1 MELQVLENIQKF
13 AWNFEEIKTKL
24 ADDIKKY
31 DGLVVSE
38 TNLPDMERTQKE
50 IGKLRTTLQKF
61 RLAVKKDLEKPYNAF
76 ELQVKELALLIES
89 AEKPIKEQLQKYED
103 QRRESKRVEVEQ
115 MIYEISTEL
124 GLQDKYSSQI
134 VVADQYLNRTQK
146 KKDTKEDIQTKV
158 CWFLEIQN
166 KDIADE
172 AARVEKVNMAKMMCE
187 FLSKGLAT
195 PLTFEE
201 VENKIETLNI
211 TELRAYIENQVATR
225 KEREE
230 IAVQQALE
238 REEQKRIVEVARLEK
253 ESQEGT
259 VRELERLARQQQEI
273 ERENGIPQIDKN
285 HEKLIESLKTTP
297 IEPVKLYN
305 AKFVIYNATLDEV
318 NALKKHLEETNYSF
332 QFQIKE
338 V

>member
-1 MELQVLENIQKF
+1 MDIKIVENIQKF

-31 DGLVVSE
+31 DGLVVST
-38 TNLPDMERTQKE
+38 TNLEDMERTQRE
-50 IGKLRTTLQKF
+50 IGKLRTGLQKF

-124 GLQDKYSSQI
+124 GLQEKYSSQI

-195 PLTFEE
+195 PLTFED
-201 VENKIETLNI
+201 VENKIEAFNI
-211 TELRAYIENQVATR
+211 TELRTYIENQVATR

-230 IAVQQALE
+230 TAVQQALE
-238 REEQKRIVEVARLEK
+238 RKEQKRITEVARLEK
-253 ESQEGT
+253 IEQERINDQKAT
-259 VRELERLARQQQEI
+259 SAPI
-273 ERENGIPQIDKN
+273 
-285 HEKLIESLKTTP
+285 TP
-297 IEPVKLYN
+297 DTANIEPKLYN

-338 V
+338 VV

>member
-1 MELQVLENIQKF
+1 MELTVLENIQKF
-13 AWNFEEIKTKL
+13 TWNFEEIKTKL

-38 TNLPDMERTQKE
+38 TNLPDMERTQRE
-50 IGKLRTTLQKF
+50 IGKLRTGLQKF

-76 ELQVKELALLIES
+76 ELQIKELAALVES
-89 AEKPIKEQLQKYED
+89 AEKPIKDQIEKYE
-103 QRRESKRVEVEQ
+103 EKRKELKTIAIQ
-115 MIYEISTEL
+115 TMINEISSEL
-124 GLQDKYSSQI
+124 GLGETYRSQI
-134 VVADQYLNRTQK
+134 VVASKYLNK
-146 KKDTKEDIQTKV
+146 GESLNDIKADIQTKV
-158 CWFLEIQN
+158 CWFLDIQA

-195 PLTFEE
+195 PLTFED
-201 VENKIETLNI
+201 VENKIESLNI
-211 TELRAYIENQVATR
+211 TELRTYIENQVATR

-238 REEQKRIVEVARLEK
+238 REEQKRIAEIARQEK
-253 ESQEGT
+253 EKQEET
-259 VRELERLARQQQEI
+259 MRELERLARQQQEI
-273 ERENGIPQIDKN
+273 ERENGIPQVDKN
-285 HEKLIESLKTTP
+285 HEKLIESLNTP
-297 IEPVKLYN
+297 TEPVKLYN